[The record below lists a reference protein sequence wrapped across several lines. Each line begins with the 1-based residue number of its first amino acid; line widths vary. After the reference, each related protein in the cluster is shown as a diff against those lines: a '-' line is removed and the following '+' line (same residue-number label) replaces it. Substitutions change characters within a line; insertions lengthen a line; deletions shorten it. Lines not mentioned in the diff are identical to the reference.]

1 MKKYPSHLILL
12 KGEDR
17 TAEVAKFTYEKGRPF
32 VRVTFRSGGSFRYS
46 ASNFAAFKGVE
57 TKLLDGKAL
66 LLDGNLRLDAY
77 GVQEF
82 GKHTRVIFAD
92 GSYRTVYHDQVRV
105 TEQTACRSR
114 NGFQYLSELAEK
126 IGLVVEGRNVLKGS
140 YNKIQAIPR
149 VSVLHDYLERMPV
162 QVKANI
168 DHALVYPFG
177 FNLSQKEAVEHA
189 IRSKVSLIEGPP
201 GTGKTQTILNIIANA
216 VMQNETVAVV
226 SNNNTATENVYEK
239 LEKYGVSCI
248 AAPLGKSENK
258 EKFIRNQKIEIP
270 DMESWRMDREEYSQ
284 RKKSLSDAEDKLNQ
298 MLESKNKVSVL
309 TTELDELEREYKH
322 YTSRGEAQE
331 TDDMFTSLFASGRR
345 TSCLTAADGI
355 RILHGK

>member
-17 TAEVAKFTYEKGRPF
+17 TEEVAKFTYEKGRPF

-82 GKHTRVIFAD
+82 GKHTRIIFAD

-140 YNKIQAIPR
+140 YDKIQAIPR
-149 VSVLHDYLERMPV
+149 VSVLHDYLERMPA

-216 VMQNETVAVV
+216 WFRIIILPQKMSTKNLK
-226 SNNNTATENVYEK
+226 NTAFP
-239 LEKYGVSCI
+239 
-248 AAPLGKSENK
+248 A
-258 EKFIRNQKIEIP
+258 
-270 DMESWRMDREEYSQ
+270 SQ
-284 RKKSLSDAEDKLNQ
+284 RRLAKVKTKKN
-298 MLESKNKVSVL
+298 
-309 TTELDELEREYKH
+309 
-322 YTSRGEAQE
+322 
-331 TDDMFTSLFASGRR
+331 LFA
-345 TSCLTAADGI
+345 I
-355 RILHGK
+355 KK